1 MQPDDVVH
9 NKCAIIERCVRRMHE
24 EYAACPELD
33 NFTHVDAL
41 VLNIERACQ
50 AAIDMGMHV
59 LATEHVGI
67 PQSSAGAFELL
78 SRAGILSQDLSTSL
92 MSMVGFRNIAIHD
105 YQELDQAVLE
115 FVVRQGYKDLIEF
128 CAQLGV
134 RISDSRQ

>member
-1 MQPDDVVH
+1 
-9 NKCAIIERCVRRMHE
+9 MHE

-50 AAIDMGMHV
+50 AAIDMAMHV
-59 LATEHVGI
+59 LASEHIGI
-67 PQSSAGAFELL
+67 PQSSAGAFDLL
-78 SRAGILSQDLSTSL
+78 KRADILSSDLAQSL

-134 RISDSRQ
+134 SISEPDV

>member
-9 NKCAIIERCVRRMHE
+9 NKCAIIERCIKRMHE

-50 AAIDMGMHV
+50 AATDMAMHV
-59 LATEHVGI
+59 LASEQIGI
-67 PQSSAGAFELL
+67 PQSSAGAFDLL
-78 SRAGILSQDLSTSL
+78 KREGILSPDLAQSL

-134 RISDSRQ
+134 RISEPDV